1 MISNSQSLPKELAL
15 QAMGE
20 QMVGAIV
27 RLLVE
32 NNLLAIPLEP
42 GRNYSTKELLT
53 ILRDKVP
60 GLDDDIVQAFK
71 EAQDDLS
78 ATSNS

>member
-1 MISNSQSLPKELAL
+1 MDNNSQSLPKELAL

-20 QMVGAIV
+20 QMVGAV
-27 RLLVE
+27 VKLLVE
-32 NNLLAIPLEP
+32 NNLISIPLEP

-60 GLDDDIVQAFK
+60 TLDDDIVQAFK

-78 ATSNS
+78 NSASS